1 MQTLHVIMNQQHIE
15 RDRLPGKTVVVLDVL
30 FATTTIAMAL
40 HHGARD
46 VLTVAEVDE
55 ARRYEGEGVILAG
68 EKDAEIPDGFDTFA
82 PEALS
87 RRPLAGKRL
96 VLVSTNGTVA
106 LANSRGAAAVYT
118 AALVN
123 NGAVASHLV
132 DHHRDGTIL
141 LVCSASRHRFNIEDF
156 IGAGLLVEALV
167 SAAPDRFA
175 LTDAALAARTLGASA
190 DITGTLRNSRVGR
203 MMHAMDLDAD
213 IDLAAT
219 VDLYDVVPGLEG
231 EALVATGRRAPR
243 P

>member
-1 MQTLHVIMNQQHIE
+1 
-15 RDRLPGKTVVVLDVL
+15 
-30 FATTTIAMAL
+30 
-40 HHGARD
+40 
-46 VLTVAEVDE
+46 DE

-82 PEALS
+82 PEVLS

-141 LVCSASRHRFNIEDF
+141 LVCSAARHRINVKDF
-156 IGAGLLVEALV
+156 IGAGLPVEALV
-167 SAAPDRFA
+167 LAVPDRLA

-190 DITGTLRNSRVGR
+190 HNAGTL
-203 MMHAMDLDAD
+203 
-213 IDLAAT
+213 
-219 VDLYDVVPGLEG
+219 
-231 EALVATGRRAPR
+231 
-243 P
+243 